1 MIALAALL
9 LFASAGDAPFDRGEQ
24 FLRQGRYDEAARQFV
39 DALIADPAH
48 PQARTAW
55 RKARYELAMR
65 TARELQLQG
74 RMDEARKWTEAARE
88 FMPRIEQPDW
98 RPWAVLGGAA
108 YVVSLICTLYFGL
121 RSTLSE
127 RRCL

>member
-1 MIALAALL
+1 MIAVAALL
-9 LFASAGDAPFDRGEQ
+9 LFASAGDASFDRGEQ
-24 FLRQGRYDEAARQFV
+24 FMRQGRYDEAARQYV

-48 PQARTAW
+48 PHARIAW
-55 RKARYELAMR
+55 RRARYELAMR
-65 TARELQLQG
+65 TARGLQWQG
-74 RMDEARKWTEAARE
+74 RVDEARKWTESARE
-88 FMPRIEQPDW
+88 FLPPMPEPDW
-98 RPWAVLGGAA
+98 RPWAALGGAA